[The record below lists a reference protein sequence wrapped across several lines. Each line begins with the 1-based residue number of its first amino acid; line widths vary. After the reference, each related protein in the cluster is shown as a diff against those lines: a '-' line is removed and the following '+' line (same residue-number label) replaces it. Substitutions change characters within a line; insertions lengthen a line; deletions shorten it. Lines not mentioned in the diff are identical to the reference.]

1 MLERE
6 FSERALMTALGA
18 VEMARIEAQRQ
29 HVYIERVAEP
39 SRPDRP
45 AYPLRV
51 VWCLAILAIS
61 YMAFRIGKALVDDAR
76 RHADS

>member
-6 FSERALMTALGA
+6 FSERALTAALGA

-29 HVYIERVAEP
+29 QVYIERVAEP
-39 SRPDRP
+39 SRPDYP

-51 VWCLAILAIS
+51 VWCLVTLLVS
-61 YMAFRIGKALVDDAR
+61 YMAFRIGKVLVDDAL
-76 RHADS
+76 RHTDF